1 MTHGFEPI
9 ESATGDAESPARL
22 ARGLDTAGVYGLW
35 QKALERRHTDPE
47 GAIIDACALLERV
60 CELVL
65 DERGIAYSDGL
76 DLPVLMK
83 MTAEQLNLAPSGS
96 SEMPFKRLLGSGAAL
111 LEGLS
116 SLGNRTGNAGRVGER
131 PVKPSAHH
139 AQFAVNVAGMAAIF
153 IVETWEARVEEE
165 FFEFIDDSK
174 GG

>member
-1 MTHGFEPI
+1 MIHGFETS
-9 ESATGDAESPARL
+9 EFATEDAESRARL
-22 ARGLDTAGVYGLW
+22 AHGLDTAGVYGAW
-35 QKALERRHTDPE
+35 QRALERRHTDPE
-47 GAIIDACALLERV
+47 GAIVGARALLKQV

-65 DERGIAYSDGL
+65 DERGIDYSAGL

-83 MTAEQLNLAPSGS
+83 MTVEQLNLAPAGS
-96 SEMPFKRLLGSGAAL
+96 SEMPFKRMLGSAAAL

-116 SLGNRTGNAGRVGER
+116 SR
-131 PVKPSAHH
+131 PVKPLAHH
-139 AQFAVNVAGMAAIF
+139 AQLAANAAGTAALF